1 MSINATSDVPNAI
14 VQYAVTDGS
23 LPPELILSNDGELIG
38 TTPQYGDSIV
48 YRSLWQA
55 TPSRPY
61 AINDVVTHNGN
72 LYICTV
78 ANNAGTF
85 SLSQWKSYAF
95 VNYGLTT
102 FQDTDNY
109 GVTYTTQ
116 TFDKGSSTI
125 DRSYTFTVTASDQYG
140 YDSTS
145 RTFTIKIIT
154 PNTVPYSNITTRP
167 FLAPTQRNSWKSF
180 INDTSVFTPGSIYRP
195 NDSNFGVQK
204 DLTMM
209 VYAGIQTEAAAA
221 YVGAMGLGFKRKRF
235 QFGGVK
241 TAMATDPN
249 TGKEVYEVVYIQMVD
264 PQEQN
269 GLHLPTKITV
279 QSLEPET
286 ITVDDS
292 NGIWAN
298 DNTTLSIDA
307 PTAIRPDYAITVDS
321 TGYEVS
327 NPNTNTYYPSSISNW
342 QTRLSAVGLTERNYL
357 PLWMRTIQT
366 GTKQQ
371 LGYMLAV
378 PLCYCKPGT
387 AAAILK
393 NIEFNGFEFNMLD
406 YTVDRFTITAVT
418 GYASDKYLV
427 FRNDRITV

>member
-1 MSINATSDVPNAI
+1 
-14 VQYAVTDGS
+14 
-23 LPPELILSNDGELIG
+23 
-38 TTPQYGDSIV
+38 
-48 YRSLWQA
+48 
-55 TPSRPY
+55 
-61 AINDVVTHNGN
+61 
-72 LYICTV
+72 
-78 ANNAGTF
+78 
-85 SLSQWKSYAF
+85 
-95 VNYGLTT
+95 
-102 FQDTDNY
+102 
-109 GVTYTTQ
+109 
-116 TFDKGSSTI
+116 
-125 DRSYTFTVTASDQYG
+125 
-140 YDSTS
+140 
-145 RTFTIKIIT
+145 
-154 PNTVPYSNITTRP
+154 
-167 FLAPTQRNSWKSF
+167 
-180 INDTSVFTPGSIYRP
+180 
-195 NDSNFGVQK
+195 
-204 DLTMM
+204 M